1 VGILGDAFGKLFSV
15 LWAVITWV
23 GTAIRDFFSWLG
35 RLLWDA
41 FLWLAEFLRDAL
53 QAVVD
58 LLIGFFSVIY
68 AVIDGLFYLFYKI
81 GVLAVQL
88 FLLFFDLGRLAI
100 AFFTGFARTL
110 GSLFYSPR
118 ASGGHGYSEMLGQ
131 IFSAAAGPLQ
141 LNVIAYILLFLIWV
155 STAVLAIRWLS
166 SIRVGGD

>member
-1 VGILGDAFGKLFSV
+1 MGIIGDAFGKLFSV

-23 GTAIRDFFSWLG
+23 GTAIRDFFAWLG
-35 RLLWDA
+35 RLIWDA
-41 FLWLAEFLRDAL
+41 VSWLAEFLRDAF

-58 LLIGFFSVIY
+58 LLVGFFKVIY
-68 AVIDGLFYLFYKI
+68 ALIDGVLYLLYKI

-141 LNVIAYILLFLIWV
+141 LNVVAYILLFIIWI